1 MKPTNSRDERAKIL
15 HSLPPERFETYFD
28 YYVYIHLNQNV
39 QIMHVIGM
47 LMGFLFLV
55 MAIIK
60 WSWVY
65 LILHLI
71 SFNIIPLISHNIF
84 DGVGTPTATG
94 APLISIWYAIKI
106 NMWYLTGQQKKKEQ
120 EFFQKYPFAESYYRS
135 K

>member
-1 MKPTNSRDERAKIL
+1 MKPTNSKEERAKNL
-15 HSLPPERFETYFD
+15 HSLSPERFETYFD
-28 YYVYIHLNQNV
+28 YYVYIHLNQKV

-47 LMGFLFLV
+47 LLGFLFLAL
-55 MAIIK
+55 AIIK

-65 LILHLI
+65 LVLHLI
-71 SFNIIPLISHNIF
+71 SFNIIPLVSHNLF

-106 NMWYLTGQQKKKEQ
+106 NMWYLTGQQTKKEQ